1 MGDTYS
7 ASDRRA
13 TELEIA
19 VAILG
24 PLAKEDIEKAN
35 KDGKEILNHYLWL
48 LKEIDQFILFGDIYS
63 DPPKLE

>member
-1 MGDTYS
+1 MGRAYS

-19 VAILG
+19 VSILG

-35 KDGKEILNHYLWL
+35 KDGKEILNHYFWL
-48 LKEIDQFILFGDIYS
+48 LKEIDNFILFGNVYD
-63 DPPKLE
+63 DPPKL